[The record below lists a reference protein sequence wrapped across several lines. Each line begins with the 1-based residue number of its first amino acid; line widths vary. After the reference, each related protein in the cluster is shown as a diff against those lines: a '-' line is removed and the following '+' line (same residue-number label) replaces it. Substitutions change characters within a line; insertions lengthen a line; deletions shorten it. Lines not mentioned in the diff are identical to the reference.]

1 MTPFEPIP
9 ERTHVGGG
17 DRLLGATIGAY
28 RVLEHVTEG
37 RLGTVYR
44 AQEIASGTPVTL
56 EVLRTG
62 RVGNDEEARAANA
75 IGCAGI
81 AEVQAYGQLPDERR
95 YRVMERLDGES
106 LEQVLLRGPLEAR
119 EVVRVLNEVAS
130 VLQASHAW
138 AITHGL
144 LGPSSVW
151 RVNGGVK
158 LIDFGLVKA
167 AAREVDLQA
176 LGALGFALLAGK
188 ELEGAPPVLGP
199 EPLHRLLRALF
210 EKRVVDATVAKREL
224 EQMLI
229 AAPARPARRTVLPS
243 VLVGFAIAVGV
254 FAMFFMSKEQVA
266 LPVVEV
272 ADPAADP
279 LIEEELIEPEEAP
292 VVQDVVAPRPLTRV
306 VKQARP
312 VPGAQALQE
321 LTSKL
326 EAQLRKKA
334 RPGDDL
340 DQALFV
346 LNKQRLRLTGN
357 PSEAERKEVARQL
370 AGWRR
375 SYLQVQRQR

>member
-9 ERTHVGGG
+9 DRTHVGGG
-17 DRLLGATIGAY
+17 DRLLGATVGAY
-28 RVLEHVTEG
+28 RVLEHVMEG
-37 RLGTVYR
+37 RLGTLYR
-44 AQEIASGTPVTL
+44 AQDIANGTPVTL

-81 AEVQAYGQLPDERR
+81 AEVHAFGQLPDERR
-95 YRVMERLDGES
+95 WRVMERLGGES
-106 LEQVLLRGPLEAR
+106 LEQVMQRGPLAAR
-119 EVVRVLNEVAS
+119 EVVRVLNEVAG

-151 RVNGGVK
+151 LVDGGVK
-158 LIDFGLVKA
+158 VIDFGLMKA

-176 LGALGFALLAGK
+176 LGALGFALLAGR
-188 ELEGAPPVLGP
+188 EIEGAPPAVGP
-199 EPLHRLLRALF
+199 EPLDRLLRDLH

-229 AAPARPARRTVLPS
+229 TAPTKPARRSGLPFVLA
-243 VLVGFAIAVGV
+243 VLAIAVG
-254 FAMFFMSKEQVA
+254 AGAFFLSRDEVVVA
-266 LPVVEV
+266 EPAV
-272 ADPAADP
+272 ADVSID
-279 LIEEELIEPEEAP
+279 EELIEPEEAP
-292 VVQDVVAPRPLTRV
+292 VVPDAVATRPVPRV
-306 VKQARP
+306 VKQPRP
-312 VPGAQALQE
+312 VPSAQTLQE

-357 PSEAERKEVARQL
+357 PSEAERREVARQL

-375 SYLQVQRQR
+375 SYLH

>member
-9 ERTHVGGG
+9 DRTHVGGG
-17 DRLLGATIGAY
+17 DRLLGATVGAY

-37 RLGTVYR
+37 RLGTLYR
-44 AQEIASGTPVTL
+44 AQEIASGKPVTL

-81 AEVQAYGQLPDERR
+81 AQVQAFGQLPDERR

-106 LEQVLLRGPLEAR
+106 LEQLLQRGPLEAR
-119 EVVRVLNEVAS
+119 EVMRLLSEVAG
-130 VLQASHAW
+130 VLQAAHAW

-151 RVNGGVK
+151 LVNGAVK
-158 LIDFGLVKA
+158 VIDFGLAKG
-167 AAREVDLQA
+167 AAREVDLQG
-176 LGALGFALLAGK
+176 LGALGFALLTGK
-188 ELEGAPPVLGP
+188 EVEGAPPAVGP
-199 EPLHRLLRALF
+199 EPLDRLLRALL
-210 EKRVVDATVAKREL
+210 EKRVVDATVAQREL

-229 AAPARPARRTVLPS
+229 TAPTRPARSSVLPF
-243 VLVGFAIAVGV
+243 VLVVVAIAVGV
-254 FAMFFMSKEQVA
+254 FFMSREEVVVA
-266 LPVVEV
+266 
-272 ADPAADP
+272 APATELLSD
-279 LIEEELIEPEEAP
+279 EELIEPEEP
-292 VVQDVVAPRPLTRV
+292 VIVEPFIPDAVVPKPTLRV
-306 VKQARP
+306 PKQARP
-312 VPGAQALQE
+312 VPSAQALQE

-326 EAQLRKKA
+326 EAQLRRKA
-334 RPGDDL
+334 RPGDNL

-375 SYLQVQRQR
+375 SYLH